1 MPHILIV
8 DDQEFVREALHNLI
22 EVREPAWELS
32 EAANGKEAIEVF
44 REIAPEV
51 VVLDIVME
59 EMNGLEAAWKMREIA
74 PDAKIIFISS
84 HYTTGDACG
93 IVHLLDGAFVPK
105 SEAGKVLIPTIKR
118 LLRYNEPIAFP
129 SSHSTF

>member
-8 DDQEFVREALHNLI
+8 DDQEFVREALRNLI
-22 EVREPAWELS
+22 EIREPTWELS
-32 EAANGKEAIEVF
+32 EAANGEQALEVF

-59 EMNGLEAAWKMREIA
+59 EMNGLEAAWRMRDIA
-74 PDAKIIFISS
+74 PDAKIVFISS
-84 HYTTGDACG
+84 HYTIPDACG
-93 IVHLLDGAFVPK
+93 MARLLDGAFVPK

-118 LLRYNEPIAFP
+118 LL
-129 SSHSTF
+129 TV